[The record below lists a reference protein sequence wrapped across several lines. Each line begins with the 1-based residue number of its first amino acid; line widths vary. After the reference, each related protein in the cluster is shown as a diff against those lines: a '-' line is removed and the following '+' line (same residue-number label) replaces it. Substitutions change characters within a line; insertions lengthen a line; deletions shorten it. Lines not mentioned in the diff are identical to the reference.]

1 MTGYRNLDDVK
12 KSLVKDLNRVKFEKE
27 LWEKVEIVKKKDGSD
42 FSVRSKSF
50 KNAKWVI
57 PSYSDSLH
65 PELSVSGFNDANHT
79 WEDFSLNMYIY
90 TDTLPDED
98 ERKSL
103 GKSAWTYSRA
113 TYILTPDEAKSRI
126 DSRILDLDLVI
137 ARLEKELEIADAV
150 YCKFINAVADA
161 IEELEKDTECVR
173 FGSNCNHSSLEYR
186 IIDVLDGAGTSK
198 LSWKRSK

>member
-1 MTGYRNLDDVK
+1 MTGCRNLDDVK
-12 KSLVKDLNRVKFEKE
+12 KALVKDLNRVKFEKE
-27 LWEKVEIVKKKDGSD
+27 LWEKVEVVKKKDGSD
-42 FSVRSKSF
+42 FAVRSKSF
-50 KNAKWVI
+50 KNASWGI
-57 PSYSDSLH
+57 PSYSDSFH
-65 PELSVSGFNDANHT
+65 PELSVSGFNDSNYT
-79 WEDFSLNMYIY
+79 WETFSLNMYIY

-126 DSRILDLDLVI
+126 DGRILDLDLAI

-161 IEELEKDTECVR
+161 LEELEKDTECVR

-186 IIDVLDGAGTSK
+186 IIDVLDGAGPSK